1 MPVSFSL
8 WITLLAACFVISF
21 TPGAGAINTM
31 GNALSHGFRRSI
43 WGILGQQAALI
54 VHIAIVALGVG
65 VLVASS
71 PIAFNVIRYAGAA
84 YLVYLGVRQL
94 LRRPAAVAEPVAA
107 AESASSEASGAAE
120 ASEASGA
127 SGAPGAPGASGDSR
141 SSDARRASDQ
151 REPSAA
157 VEVAP
162 DATTAPSPP
171 EWRWSMFR
179 RGLWVNLLNPKAIV
193 FFLAFLPQFIRPSL
207 PLLPQYLVVAATV
220 VVVDVIVMWGF
231 FAFAAHGM
239 RRFTRSARGQRI
251 VDAVFGLLFIAVGI
265 LLVFLH

>member
-1 MPVSFSL
+1 VPVSFSL

-94 LRRPAAVAEPVAA
+94 LRRPAADAEPVAA
-107 AESASSEASGAAE
+107 AESASSEASGASDAF
-120 ASEASGA
+120 EASGA
-127 SGAPGAPGASGDSR
+127 SGAPGASGPST
-141 SSDARRASDQ
+141 SSDARRASD
-151 REPSAA
+151 RPEPSTA

-171 EWRWSMFR
+171 ESRWSMFR

>member
-1 MPVSFSL
+1 VPVSFSL

-43 WGILGQQAALI
+43 WGILGQQAALV

-71 PIAFNVIRYAGAA
+71 PVAFNVIRYAGAA

-94 LRRPAAVAEPVAA
+94 LRRPSDPTGPGEPAEASARSEPFGSGRSPRDSERSDSSAAVDV
-107 AESASSEASGAAE
+107 ASGAA
-120 ASEASGA
+120 AV
-127 SGAPGAPGASGDSR
+127 R
-141 SSDARRASDQ
+141 SPAES
-151 REPSAA
+151 
-157 VEVAP
+157 
-162 DATTAPSPP
+162 
-171 EWRWSMFR
+171 RWSMFR

>member
-94 LRRPAAVAEPVAA
+94 LRRPAADAEPVAA
-107 AESASSEASGAAE
+107 AESASSEASE
-120 ASEASGA
+120 
-127 SGAPGAPGASGDSR
+127 APGAPGASGPSR
-141 SSDARRASDQ
+141 SSDARRASD
-151 REPSAA
+151 RPEPSTA
-157 VEVAP
+157 VEVAS

-171 EWRWSMFR
+171 ESRWSMFR

>member
-1 MPVSFSL
+1 VPVSFSL

-43 WGILGQQAALI
+43 WGILGQQAALV

-71 PIAFNVIRYAGAA
+71 PVAFNVIRYAGAA

-94 LRRPAAVAEPVAA
+94 LRRPSDPTGPGEPAEP
-107 AESASSEASGAAE
+107 SDPSGRIEPSE
-120 ASEASGA
+120 ASEASEASARSEPFGSGRSPRDSERSDSSAAVDVA
-127 SGAPGAPGASGDSR
+127 SGA
-141 SSDARRASDQ
+141 
-151 REPSAA
+151 AA
-157 VEVAP
+157 VR
-162 DATTAPSPP
+162 SPA
-171 EWRWSMFR
+171 ESRWSMFR

-193 FFLAFLPQFIRPSL
+193 FFLAFLPQFIRPGL
-207 PLLPQYLVVAATV
+207 PLLPQYVVVAATV

-231 FAFAAHGM
+231 FALAAQGM
-239 RRFTRSARGQRI
+239 RRFTRSVRGQRI
-251 VDAVFGLLFIAVGI
+251 VDAVFGVLFIAVGV